1 MVASNLDC
9 NLYREIGDASAVL
22 ASLKYCFEAQ
32 AVTVKLDCQCLQQS
46 LVVLIRTN
54 PPSASGS

>member
-32 AVTVKLDCQCLQQS
+32 AVKLDCQCLQQS